1 MDKDLLSVLKLP
13 PVQIAPFF
21 AAGVLLCANAQRQ
34 WLLVLAAVA
43 AVIAVLLLYRKA
55 LVCVAALL
63 AGMLSITCFT
73 TLLCEPVLAADG
85 TTQILTMRIT
95 DFQDHG
101 GYSYYQ
107 CDTEINGRTS
117 GLTFFSGDD
126 FKIGDVITAE
136 VSLTENKSP
145 TAIARKLM
153 LSGTVRNIISVE
165 SPKFDIMRSLAEYRT
180 QLSDEISGFI
190 DDDDTAALSKGML
203 FGDTSDFS
211 SGLRHAAKVSGI
223 MHFTAVSGSHFV
235 IIMTVMLGLINE
247 KRKKL
252 RAVLSVFLIPL
263 AVMFYGTDPSVLRAG
278 IMLLLCNCGAL
289 FNRRAET
296 LNSLCIAILIMTVFT
311 PYVMLDVGFQMSV
324 LGVFGV
330 SVLGSRTIKVVS
342 PYLCR
347 APRLLHSLANALIPS
362 ACAVICISPIS
373 ADIFGGVSLVGAFT
387 TLVLTPIFTLAMAF
401 AIVFAFIGMTP
412 ALAAL
417 SLFMKACCE
426 IIKLFGAQSKL
437 WLVMDHEFA
446 GMLALISL
454 VALAAAVFFPKY
466 VLKQGACVFTATIVA
481 AFGLSFMSSSNR
493 HRIEFVS
500 NGTSG
505 AAVVCEKNEAKILI
519 CGNGDDLDIQLADC
533 LLQNGIYN
541 ISSISA
547 PQGDYSGADAILRLR
562 SIYPVNGVMA
572 NDEYFL
578 QRLAVKSPD
587 LSITKGNAD
596 VIEADR
602 FTLSCA
608 KAGDTECAADIVMY
622 YSYKLSEPKYG
633 AGLPLYVSSRQN
645 ILPENGI
652 NIFDTELEINLN

>member
-1 MDKDLLSVLKLP
+1 MDKEFLAVLKLP
-13 PVQIAPFF
+13 PVRIAPFF

-63 AGMLSITCFT
+63 AGMLSITCFMT
-73 TLLCEPVLAADG
+73 MLCEPVLATNG

-95 DFQDHG
+95 DVQDHG
-101 GYSYYQ
+101 DYSHYQ
-107 CDTEINGRTS
+107 CDTEINGRSS

-126 FKIGDVITAE
+126 FKIGDIITAE
-136 VSLTENKSP
+136 VSLKENKSP
-145 TAIARKLM
+145 TAIARKLL
-153 LSGTVRNIISVE
+153 LSGTVRNVIAIE
-165 SPKFDIMRSLAEYRT
+165 RPQFDILRSLAEYRT

-203 FGDTSDFS
+203 FGDTSEFS
-211 SGLRHAAKVSGI
+211 SALRHAAKVSGI

-252 RAVLSVFLIPL
+252 RAILSVLIIPL

-296 LNSLCIAILIMTVFT
+296 LNSLCVAILIMTVFT
-311 PYVMLDVGFQMSV
+311 PYVMLDIGFQMSV

-330 SVLGSRTIKVVS
+330 SVLGSRTIKAVS

-347 APRLLHSLANALIPS
+347 APKLLRSAVNALIPS

-401 AIVFAFIGMTP
+401 AIVFALTGMTP

-426 IIKLFGAQSKL
+426 IIKLFGSQSKL
-437 WLVMDHEFA
+437 WLVMDNEFA

-454 VALAAAVFFPKY
+454 VVLTAAVIFPKY
-466 VLKQGACVFTATIVA
+466 VLKQGACVFAVTIIA
-481 AFGLSFMSSSNR
+481 AFGLSVMSSLTR

-505 AAVVCEKNEAKILI
+505 AAVICEKTDAKILI
-519 CGNGDDLDIQLADC
+519 CGSGDDLDIQLADT

-541 ISSISA
+541 ISSISV
-547 PQGDYSGADAILRLR
+547 PHGDYSVTDAIRRLS
-562 SIYPVNGVMA
+562 SIYPVNSVIA
-572 NDEYFL
+572 NDDHFL
-578 QRLAVKSPD
+578 QRLSTRSPN
-587 LSITKGNAD
+587 LFTEKGNANL
-596 VIEADR
+596 IETDGV
-602 FTLSCA
+602 TLSCA
-608 KAGDTECAADIVMY
+608 KAGDTECTADIVMY

-633 AGLPLYVSSRQN
+633 AKLPLYVSSRQN

-652 NIFDTELEINLN
+652 NIFDTELEIKLN